1 MLGAARAGQRRGRS
15 RRGMTAEGMGWPD
28 GAAGRSVAG
37 RVEIPS
43 GTPGW
48 KRRGSRVDATQEV
61 GANHATYNARQA
73 AYDLRKLR
81 GKQLVGKLS
90 RTRRDYLPG
99 PAART
104 ISALLTLRDYVIAP
118 ILAGVQIC
126 RRDSPSPG
134 LPPVPGRAVARATIA
149 AGSPPTGGSW

>member
-1 MLGAARAGQRRGRS
+1 
-15 RRGMTAEGMGWPD
+15 
-28 GAAGRSVAG
+28 
-37 RVEIPS
+37 
-43 GTPGW
+43 
-48 KRRGSRVDATQEV
+48 VDATQEV

-118 ILAGVQIC
+118 IWPASRSAGATHPVLVS
-126 RRDSPSPG
+126 RRYP
-134 LPPVPGRAVARATIA
+134 
-149 AGSPPTGGSW
+149 AGP